1 METLSDSP
9 AVRKVGDFANGQVA
23 SFLDNV
29 EDLMKALKD
38 VQSPDTAKLRAK
50 VQLALTAAKSAV
62 TDTAAQ
68 LRSQAAT
75 AGKRTDTY
83 VRDNP
88 WQVIGVAAVIGL
100 AVGIVAARRS

>member
-9 AVRKVGDFANGQVA
+9 AGQKVGQFANGHVA

-38 VQSPDTAKLRAK
+38 VASPETAKLRAK
-50 VQLALTAAKSAV
+50 VQLALTAAKSAA

-68 LRSQAAT
+68 IRDQAQT
-75 AGKRTDTY
+75 AGKRTDAFI
-83 VRDNP
+83 RDNP
-88 WQVIGVAAVIGL
+88 WQVIGIAAVIGL
-100 AVGIVAARRS
+100 AVGVVAARRS